1 MAFVNRLRELS
12 ELRAG
17 VQDALSGRGRLF
29 TIVGEPGI
37 GKSSLADEAA
47 RSGADRGAGVFW
59 GRCWEGGGAP
69 AYWPWIQVLR
79 GLINDA
85 DRINLAKWLSGGAS
99 EIVQIVPEL
108 RDVLPEL
115 PVPRQTSLSEP
126 EQARFRLLI
135 SAVAFLRHAA
145 ETQPLVI
152 VLDDLHVADSTSLM
166 MLMALAR
173 DLRGARLMLIGTYR
187 ETEMR
192 NSDVLSGLIAEA
204 EREGTRLPLRG
215 LAESDVGQLIESAAG
230 ISPAPSLVS
239 MLEKATEGNPF
250 FLSEILR
257 LMAAEGQLASEL
269 VTASRR
275 QLRIP
280 DSVRESISRR
290 MLPLS
295 AESRQVLTVASVIG
309 SEFDLAVLETAS
321 EIPRERIVELL
332 DAPIRLEL
340 LTEAEG
346 IFGRYIF
353 CHALIRDALYEAL
366 PSKQR
371 LGLHRRIAD
380 AIRDAHDAEQRP
392 AEIAYHYCAA
402 APAGDVESAV
412 EYSRRSAQVAARQ
425 LAYEEAA
432 RHLNTALEVLRFAH
446 TEKESLRGELLLALG
461 EAQTKAGHLAEARK
475 TCLLAV
481 DHARRLR
488 QADRFARAVVTAGRS
503 VSESGTTDRSLVA
516 LLTEALDLLGESD
529 SAVRAQVVARLGVE
543 LYWSDRARG
552 TQLCQQ
558 AVEIARR
565 INDQHSLV
573 IALWA
578 HHLSLRNP
586 DSLGQRLADAGE
598 VIGIAEQL
606 GENDFALE
614 VRFYRISDLL
624 ESGDASAVEVE
635 LREYLR
641 AEAELKDRFKRG
653 LLLEG
658 MRALLDG
665 CLLEAEGAAQRALIA
680 GRESGRP
687 LALNSFLIQTGHV
700 YWERARL
707 QDFEPSLRDFIAQNP
722 LITFGRCALVQCLI
736 QAGKTREAREAF
748 ISLAANDFQSIPRDW
763 NWLPSM
769 FVLADVCVEL
779 GDRDYAE
786 VLYSLL
792 YPYASRNAVLGYVY
806 CYGSVQFVLGRLAA
820 LLGHQEEAAQHFEAA
835 IAANQRIG
843 AVIWLAHSECE
854 YAALLFTRAGEG
866 DYAHALKLLVSAN
879 RVAQTLQLTRLQ
891 NALQVLNE
899 NVSAEELKAT
909 VDPVQ
914 AKTFEEA
921 STYKH
926 LQRTK
931 GLKGEYSS
939 GDLVSDATDLT
950 AKAAVASIRDLATD
964 HTLER
969 TVTILIS
976 DVEDSAK
983 LFDKLGDLRAQEI
996 IREHNEIVRVEV
1008 ARHGGKEIKTM
1019 GDSFMVVFSSA
1030 RRAVL
1035 CAISIQRAF
1044 SRYEKEH
1051 GDQPL
1056 QVRIGL
1062 HAGEPINESDDLFG
1076 KAVILAARI
1085 TALARGGEILVSSL
1099 LRELTENAGDLR
1111 FDEAKE
1117 VELKGLSGFY
1127 RVYRVIW

>member
-1 MAFVNRLRELS
+1 MGLVNRLRELT
-12 ELRAG
+12 ELRSG
-17 VQDALSGRGRLF
+17 IQDALSGRGRFF
-29 TIVGEPGI
+29 TILGEPGI
-37 GKSSLADEAA
+37 GKSCLAEEAA
-47 RSGADRGAGVFW
+47 KSGADKGAIAFW

-79 GLINDA
+79 GLINYA
-85 DRINLAKWLSGGAS
+85 DRTNVAKWLGGGAS
-99 EIVQIVPEL
+99 EVVQIVPEL

-135 SAVAFLRHAA
+135 SAVTFLRRAA
-145 ETQPLVI
+145 EAHPLVI
-152 VLDDLHVADSTSLM
+152 VLDDLHVADPTSLM

-187 ETEMR
+187 ENEMR
-192 NSDVLSGLIAEA
+192 NSNELSGLIAEA

-215 LAESDVGQLIESAAG
+215 LAEADVGQFIESAAG

-239 MLEKATEGNPF
+239 MLEKTTEGNPF

-257 LMAAEGQLASEL
+257 LMAAQGQLTS
-269 VTASRR
+269 SPPRH
-275 QLRIP
+275 LRIP

-309 SEFDLAVLETAS
+309 REFDLACLETVS
-321 EIPRERIVELL
+321 EIPSERIVELL
-332 DAPIRLEL
+332 DPAIRLEL
-340 LTEAEG
+340 VTEAEG
-346 IFGRYIF
+346 ILGGYIF
-353 CHALIRDALYEAL
+353 RHALIRDTLYEAQ
-366 PSKQR
+366 PGNQR
-371 LGLHRRIAD
+371 LGLHRRIGD
-380 AIRDAHDAEQRP
+380 AIRDGHDAEQRT

-412 EYSRRSAQVAARQ
+412 EYSRRSAQVATRQ

-432 RHLNTALEVLRFAH
+432 RHFNTALEVLRFAH
-446 TEKESLRGELLLALG
+446 TETESLRGELLLELG
-461 EAQTKAGHLAEARK
+461 EAQTRAGYLAEARK

-481 DHARRLR
+481 DHTRRLR
-488 QADRFARAVVTAGRS
+488 QAERFARAVVTAGRS
-503 VSESGTTDRSLVA
+503 VSESGTTDRALVA

-529 SAVRAQVVARLGVE
+529 SALRAQVVARLGVE
-543 LYWSDRARG
+543 LYWSDRERG
-552 TQLCQQ
+552 TELCQR

-565 INDQHSLV
+565 IKDQHSLV

-586 DSLGQRLADAGE
+586 DSLNQRLADASE
-598 VIGIAEQL
+598 VITIAEQL

-614 VRFYRISDLL
+614 ARFYRISDLL
-624 ESGDASAVEVE
+624 ESGDASGVDVE

-665 CLLEAEGAAQRALIA
+665 RLPEALGAAQRALIA

-687 LALNSFLIQTGHV
+687 LALNSFLIQTGHI

-707 QDFEPSLRDFIAQNP
+707 KEFEPSLRDFIAQNP

-736 QAGKTREAREAF
+736 QAGKNTEAREVFA
-748 ISLAANDFQSIPRDW
+748 SLAANDFQSIPRDW

-769 FVLADVCVEL
+769 FVLAEVCADL
-779 GDRDYAE
+779 GDRDYAQ
-786 VLYSLL
+786 LL
-792 YPYASRNAVLGYVY
+792 YNLLSPYASRNAVLGYVY

-820 LLGHQEEAAQHFEAA
+820 LIGHQEEAAQHLEAA
-835 IAANQRIG
+835 IAANQKIR
-843 AVIWLAHSECE
+843 AVTSVVDSECE
-854 YAALLFTRAGEG
+854 YAALLLTHAREG
-866 DYAHALKLLVSAN
+866 DRPRALKLLASAN
-879 RVAQTLQLTRLQ
+879 RVAQALQLTRLQ
-891 NALQVLNE
+891 NKLQFLNV
-899 NVSAEELKAT
+899 NAAAEEVKVTADPESLK
-909 VDPVQ
+909 PFE
-914 AKTFEEA
+914 KT
-921 STYKH
+921 STDKH
-926 LQRTK
+926 LLQSK
-931 GLKGEYSS
+931 ELKGEYFSRELAS
-939 GDLVSDATDLT
+939 NASELN
-950 AKAAVASIRDLATD
+950 AKAAIAAIRDLGTD
-964 HTLER
+964 RTLER
-969 TVTILIS
+969 TVTIFIS

-983 LFDKLGDLRAQEI
+983 LFDRLGDLRAQEI
-996 IREHNEIVRVEV
+996 IREHNEIVREEV

-1019 GDSFMVVFSSA
+1019 GDSFMVAFSSA

-1051 GDQPL
+1051 SDQPL

-1076 KAVILAARI
+1076 KAVILASRI
-1085 TALARGGEILVSSL
+1085 TALARGGEILVSSV
-1099 LRELTENAGDLR
+1099 LRELAENAGDLR

-1117 VELKGLSGFY
+1117 VELKGLSGLY